1 MNMCWFTINQFPV
14 PRSKVCGWLY
24 HGIMFPP
31 WAGQAPRM
39 AYCCLTRVFGSSK
52 TTKCA
57 KVHWEKIILMVV
69 GLKCRTS
76 TTGLSKPWQKA
87 YVMACQPRHGCFLKG
102 KLATTTCVAS
112 QFHQKQKV
120 YPENN
125 LYIAPTAER
134 PTTNPGCSKIIG
146 RPTPIKTTYP
156 GKQYMQ
162 CRMLQNEYIQHLFF
176 LYLMFYSKKTLEI
189 SQESK
194 AIHALIFHLGITSL
208 VRHVEK
214 SRRCVR
220 FNKVMAP
227 LKSLVRIFPWLPGE
241 RSIQYTPIYPMGL
254 FFWAKRKWVKQ
265 KALIK
270 KGNIRKHRKHPENQA
285 WMHVARPP
293 SLAEES

>member
-1 MNMCWFTINQFPV
+1 MW
-14 PRSKVCGWLY
+14 
-24 HGIMFPP
+24 
-31 WAGQAPRM
+31 
-39 AYCCLTRVFGSSK
+39 
-52 TTKCA
+52 
-57 KVHWEKIILMVV
+57 MVV
-69 GLKCRTS
+69 PWHHVS
-76 TTGLSKPWQKA
+76 TMGWSSATYGILLS
-87 YVMACQPRHGCFLKG
+87 YKG
-102 KLATTTCVAS
+102 FWFIQNNQMCKGPLGKDYINGSWVD
-112 QFHQKQKV
+112 HQKQKV

-241 RSIQYTPIYPMGL
+241 RSIQYTPWVC
-254 FFWAKRKWVKQ
+254 FFGQNAN
-265 KALIK
+265 
-270 KGNIRKHRKHPENQA
+270 G
-285 WMHVARPP
+285 
-293 SLAEES
+293 